1 MLRDDE
7 EVTGAAE
14 PARPAG
20 RQERT
25 LTLCVVCSALFLALL
40 DSTVVGLALPT
51 VRRDLG
57 ADLTGLQW
65 VVLGYVCPYAA
76 LLLTGGY
83 LGDRFGRRRVFLAGT
98 AVFTAGSLLC
108 AAAGSAGFLAAGRA
122 VQGIGAAAVTPQT
135 LALLRQVFPGER
147 ERAKA
152 LSTWSAVSGLALLLG
167 PVAGG
172 ASSEVLGWRSVFL
185 LNVPVGLF
193 ALAAGRRLPAPAA
206 GPRRPFDRTGHLLIV
221 TCLGAAAYGLVE
233 GPRAGWSAPPVAAAL
248 VPAGAAAL
256 ALLTVERRTA
266 HPALRL
272 DLFRGPVF
280 TGATSVTFLMAVALN
295 AAYLVLSL
303 LLQVLDGASPAQA
316 GMRLLPTMAAIVVGA
331 VAAGRATRR
340 LAPWQLVAAGTSLA
354 GLSLLSVAALAPGHS
369 YALWWPGATLM
380 GLGMG
385 LVMSPN
391 NGAMIGGVR
400 PEDAGQAAAMGGV
413 LQQVGALLGVASLGA
428 VLGSA
433 VLDASTGPARAG
445 LASGLRH
452 GLLLAGVCCLLATA
466 VTVLLTRP
474 RGRGGSGTAPT
485 RAQSPP
491 TARRTA
497 DDPGGHG

>member
-7 EVTGAAE
+7 EVIAAAKQTG
-14 PARPAG
+14 PGPRG
-20 RQERT
+20 RA

-40 DSTVVGLALPT
+40 DSTVVALALPT
-51 VRRDLG
+51 VRRDLD

-65 VVLGYVCPYAA
+65 IVEGYVCPYAA
-76 LLLTGGY
+76 LLLTGGF
-83 LGDRFGRRRVFLAGT
+83 LGDRFGRRRVFLAGM
-98 AVFTAGSLLC
+98 AVFTAGSVLC
-108 AAAGSAGFLAAGRA
+108 AVAGSVEVLTAGRA
-122 VQGIGAAAVTPQT
+122 VQGVGAAAVTPQT
-135 LALLRQVFPGER
+135 LALLSQVFPGER

-172 ASSEVLGWRSVFL
+172 SSAELLGWRSVFL
-185 LNVPVGLF
+185 LNVPVGVF

-206 GPRRPFDRTGHLLIV
+206 SGPERPLDGKGQLLIV
-221 TCLGAAAYGLVE
+221 ACLGSATYGLVE
-233 GPRAGWSAPPVAAAL
+233 GPRTGWTSAPVAAAL
-248 VPAGAAAL
+248 VLAGVAAL
-256 ALLTVERRTA
+256 ALLGVERRTPY
-266 HPALRL
+266 PALRL
-272 DLFRGPVF
+272 DFFRRAVF

-316 GMRLLPTMAAIVVGA
+316 GLRLLPTMAAIVVGA
-331 VAAGRATRR
+331 VVAGRAVRR
-340 LAPWQLVAAGTSLA
+340 LAPWQLVATGTALA

-413 LQQVGALLGVASLGA
+413 LQQAGALLGVASLGA

-433 VLDASTGPARAG
+433 ALEGHAATAPAG

-466 VTVLLTRP
+466 ATVLLTRA
-474 RGRGGSGTAPT
+474 RREDGSGTAEPRSEGST
-485 RAQSPP
+485 A
-491 TARRTA
+491 ARRGTDA
-497 DDPGGHG
+497 AGDHG

>member
-7 EVTGAAE
+7 EVTGA
-14 PARPAG
+14 PGG
-20 RQERT
+20 RRERA

-65 VVLGYVCPYAA
+65 VVAGYVCPYAA
-76 LLLTGGY
+76 LLLTGGF
-83 LGDRFGRRRVFLAGT
+83 LGDRYGRRRVFLAGM

-108 AAAGSAGFLAAGRA
+108 AAAGSVTVLAAGRA
-122 VQGIGAAAVTPQT
+122 VQGVGAAAVTPQT
-135 LALLRQVFPGER
+135 LALLSQVFPGER

-172 ASSEVLGWRSVFL
+172 SSAELLGWRSVFL

-193 ALAAGRRLPAPAA
+193 ALAVGRWLPGPVAA
-206 GPRRPFDRTGHLLIV
+206 GPGRPLDGPGQVLLV
-221 TCLGAAAYGLVE
+221 ACLGAATYGLVE
-233 GPRAGWSAPPVAAAL
+233 GPRAGWSAPPVATAL
-248 VPAGAAAL
+248 TLTCAAAL
-256 ALLTVERRTA
+256 ALLRVERRTA

-272 DLFRGPVF
+272 DFFRGRVF

-303 LLQVLDGASPAQA
+303 RLQVLDGTSPGQA
-316 GMRLLPTMAAIVVGA
+316 GVRLLPTMAAIVVGA
-331 VAAGRATRR
+331 VVAGRLARR
-340 LAPWQLVAAGTSLA
+340 PVPWRPVAAGTALA
-354 GLSLLSVAALAPGHS
+354 GVALLAVAALASGHP
-369 YALWWPGATLM
+369 YAVWWPGAALM

-391 NGAMIGGVR
+391 NAALLGGVR
-400 PEDAGQAAAMGGV
+400 PEDTAQAAAVGGV
-413 LQQVGALLGVASLGA
+413 GQQVGALLGVASLGA
-428 VLGSA
+428 VLGPA
-433 VLDASTGPARAG
+433 ALTGRSLTATARAE
-445 LASGLRH
+445 LTTGLRH
-452 GLLLAGVCCLLATA
+452 GLLLAGLCCLLATTA
-466 VTVLLTRP
+466 TLLLTRAP
-474 RGRGGSGTAPT
+474 RPH
-485 RAQSPP
+485 PVP
-491 TARRTA
+491 EVA
-497 DDPGGHG
+497 DHT